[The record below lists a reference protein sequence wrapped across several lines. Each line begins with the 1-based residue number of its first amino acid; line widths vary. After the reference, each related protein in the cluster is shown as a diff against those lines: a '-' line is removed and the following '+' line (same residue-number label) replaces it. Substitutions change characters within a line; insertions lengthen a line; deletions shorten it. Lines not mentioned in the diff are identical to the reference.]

1 MWDGVGSA
9 RGEAATY
16 QFGRLGGIFGTGE
29 FPIIEN
35 RLQLQD
41 ILPLNMRAAIPKKSL
56 GRNEESRT
64 TSLPGGG
71 REGESIRGVK
81 IRPEKVK
88 ERHKPG
94 VVQKPV
100 SGMNKVTAS
109 TKLRPRRMKEEADR
123 ELQRKNADTTEL
135 VLKSFSYR
143 NSSHSCRH
151 SMAYTYSIGAYPC
164 ASAIIPAVIGDT
176 GDSQF
181 TETSSWSHLGD
192 TFAMQIEV

>member
-1 MWDGVGSA
+1 MWDGAGSA

-71 REGESIRGVK
+71 REGESIRAHPVTLPLLE
-81 IRPEKVK
+81 RSSKV
-88 ERHKPG
+88 RA
-94 VVQKPV
+94 
-100 SGMNKVTAS
+100 AS
-109 TKLRPRRMKEEADR
+109 L
-123 ELQRKNADTTEL
+123 
-135 VLKSFSYR
+135 
-143 NSSHSCRH
+143 
-151 SMAYTYSIGAYPC
+151 I
-164 ASAIIPAVIGDT
+164 
-176 GDSQF
+176 
-181 TETSSWSHLGD
+181 
-192 TFAMQIEV
+192 QILNC